1 MVVSSPGAARTPS
14 SALGVVV
21 IGLNASATLPA
32 CLAALPPGA
41 HVVYVD
47 RGSADDSCAVA
58 SAHGALVT
66 QLAAQPK
73 PTRAAARNAGL
84 QHLLTREPALTLVQ
98 TLDADGVLVGSWLLR
113 AQAFLRQRPDVVAAA
128 GRRRERHPHTS
139 VWHRLR
145 EIDDGGAVGEAQV
158 LGGQMLVRVSAWR
171 SVGGFDDALP
181 TAEAAE
187 FSQRLCASGGR
198 LWRLDHDMVWH
209 DAKRP
214 ALAAALCQWWRHQV
228 ALGRVMA
235 QGIRTPETDRFG
247 GGLRRAL
254 LWGAVLPLACVL
266 LGVLAHPLWLAW
278 WVAYPAQAMRLV
290 WQLPPTGDET
300 PWAAAALLALAC
312 FPQAVGAIAYG
323 LLGNRRRAVATP

>member
-1 MVVSSPGAARTPS
+1 MTFTSPGAPRTPAA
-14 SALGVVV
+14 ALGIVV
-21 IGLNASATLPA
+21 IGLDSAAALPA
-32 CLAALPPGA
+32 CLAALPADA

-47 RGSADDSCAVA
+47 RGSSDDSPAVA
-58 SAHGALVT
+58 RAHGAFVLELT
-66 QLAAQPK
+66 PLPT
-73 PTRAAARNAGL
+73 PTRATARNAGL
-84 QHLLTREPALTLVQ
+84 RHLLAREPALALVQ
-98 TLDADGVLVGSWLLR
+98 TLDADGVLVGSWLPR
-113 AQAFLRQRPDVVAAA
+113 AQAFLQQRPDVVAAA
-128 GRRRERHPHTS
+128 GRRRERHPDAS

-145 EIDDGGAVGEAQV
+145 EIDDGGALGEAQV
-158 LGGQMLVRVSAWR
+158 LGGQALVRVAAWR

-209 DAKRP
+209 DAPRRQ
-214 ALAAALCQWWRHQV
+214 AGAAVCQWWRHQV

-254 LWGAVLPLACVL
+254 LWGAALPLASL
-266 LGVLAHPLWLAW
+266 GLGVFAHPLWLAW
-278 WVAYPAQAMRLV
+278 WLAYPAQAMRLV

-312 FPQAVGAIAYG
+312 FPQAVGAVAYG
-323 LLGNRRRAVATP
+323 LLGNRRRVPATP